1 MTESQTPHTA
11 PTTKAQRWKGFGAML
26 LFGVAQFL
34 ASPGIGIWQLSVAA
48 MLPLAWLIGQVVLPG
63 PRAYLK
69 LWLGAW
75 IGWIFMLHYLRGA
88 HIGAAIGWPI
98 LAAYCA
104 VYPVLFVGVT
114 RVAVH
119 RWKIAPWIA
128 APILWM
134 GLEWIRSTLFTGFAM
149 GLLGHSVFRV
159 PLLLQISDL
168 GSGYL
173 VSGLL
178 VLWGFL
184 IDAIIGSVIERK
196 STPRFAWIAPLLV
209 FVLSMT
215 ATLGYGVVR
224 MSAASS
230 DRVLDIAIVQG
241 SVDAKFATTP
251 EEANDYFD
259 AIQSQYRLGTLLV
272 RERAPQTR
280 LILWPESKFLSADR
294 YASDPT
300 TLEPRFARSLEDS
313 QIDLEAYVL
322 HVQGVWAIDE
332 LRAFDPNANDGVRSM
347 RERFRAFVE
356 SRPAQ
361 TIPMLT
367 GGISI
372 DMTTGNVYNAA
383 FLIDSNREVIARYHK
398 NHLVL
403 FGETI
408 PFGEWFP
415 QLYAL
420 APFDSSLRAGTR
432 AEAIEVDDFVLMPSV
447 CFESTV
453 PHLLRR
459 QLAQLVDEGKAV
471 DALVNITDDSWFH
484 GASGL
489 DQHLACNVFRAVE
502 LRRPMIVAAN
512 GGLSVVVDGKGVI
525 TAEAPRSTEAQVI
538 AQVRAETMS
547 SWYAT
552 WLGDWPMVVCSIGVF
567 LCLIAGYRMKSST
580 NPPDSDHA

>member
-1 MTESQTPHTA
+1 MTDSRTPSVA
-11 PTTKAQRWKGFGAML
+11 PSTRTQRWQGFGAML
-26 LFGVAQFL
+26 VFGVAQFL
-34 ASPGIGIWQLSVAA
+34 SSPGIGLWPFSLLA
-48 MLPLAWLIGQVVLPG
+48 MLPLAWLTSRPALPG

-69 LWLGAW
+69 LWLAAW
-75 IGWIFMLHYLRGA
+75 IGWILMLHYLRGA

-119 RWKIAPWIA
+119 HWRIAPWIA

-134 GLEWIRSTLFTGFAM
+134 GLEWIRSTLFSGFAM

-168 GSGYL
+168 AAGYL
-173 VSGLL
+173 VSGVL

-184 IDAIIGSVIERK
+184 VASITGLGETPANSSRRAWLWPSVV
-196 STPRFAWIAPLLV
+196 LLA
-209 FVLSMT
+209 SMG
-215 ATLGYGVVR
+215 ATLGYGVMR
-224 MSAASS
+224 LSEEATDQS
-230 DRVLDIAIVQG
+230 LNIAVVQG
-241 SVDAKFATTP
+241 NVDAKFATSA
-251 EEANDYFD
+251 EEAIEYVD
-259 AIQSQYRLGTLLV
+259 AIQEQYRVGTLLV
-272 RERAPQTR
+272 RERAPQTE
-280 LILWPESKFLSADR
+280 LILWPESKFLSEDL
-294 YASDPT
+294 YASDPSSLSPKSKT
-300 TLEPRFARSLEDS
+300 ALEDGMI
-313 QIDLEAYVL
+313 QLEAFTL
-322 HVQGVWAIDE
+322 SAQGVWALDE
-332 LRAFDPNANDGVRSM
+332 LRAFDPNADDGVRSM

-361 TIPMLT
+361 TVPMLT

-372 DMTTGNVYNAA
+372 DLTSGNVYNSA
-383 FLIDSNREVIARYHK
+383 FLVDANREVSARYHK

-420 APFDSSLRAGTR
+420 APFDSSLRAGTQG
-432 AEAIEVDDFVLMPSV
+432 EAITVNDFSLMPSV

-459 QLAQLVDEGKAV
+459 QLNQLLEQGKTV
-471 DALVNITDDSWFH
+471 DALVNVTDDSWFH

-512 GGLSVVVDGKGVI
+512 GGLSVVIDGKGVI
-525 TAEAPRSTEAQVI
+525 TTEAPRSTEAQVV
-538 AQVRAETMS
+538 AEVRAESMS
-547 SWYAT
+547 SLYLT
-552 WLGDWPMVVCSIGVF
+552 VVGEWPMIGAAIFVF
-567 LCLIAGYRMKSST
+567 VCLIAGFRIKRSQRANVNAT
-580 NPPDSDHA
+580 P